1 MGGNVLNGVV
11 DAGNLISLGVGNFNG
26 KLILD
31 GHHDLDGVQRIQ
43 AQIVGKLGRGGHL
56 GRVDLVKVLYDG
68 NDAVGN
74 LGGVDEGLKISP
86 PSIPPKEPRCRH
98 VGIVPFVNT
107 IPMKQNRQPSTKK
120 KKQHA

>member
-1 MGGNVLNGVV
+1 VGGNVLNGVV

-43 AQIVGKLGRGGHL
+43 AQIVGKLGRGGDL
-56 GRVDLVKVLYDG
+56 GGVDLVKVLYNG

-74 LGGVDEGLKISP
+74 LSGVNEGLKFSTHP
-86 PSIPPKEPRCRH
+86 AFRRKNRV
-98 VGIVPFVNT
+98 VGMLVSFHSST
-107 IPMKQNRQPSTKK
+107 IPIKQNTKPSTKENK
-120 KKQHA
+120 

>member
-1 MGGNVLNGVV
+1 MMQCFTLFGHGVGGNVLNGVV

-26 KLILD
+26 KLVLD

-43 AQIVGKLGRGGHL
+43 AQIVGKLRRGGHL

-74 LGGVDEGLKISP
+74 LGGVDEGLIIS
-86 PSIPPKEPRCRH
+86 SHQQSNQRENHTCRH
-98 VGIVPFVNT
+98 
-107 IPMKQNRQPSTKK
+107 
-120 KKQHA
+120 A